1 MDFNELWQKALKNT
15 EIIRTRVQALMTFNE
30 TRVPYI
36 LLSESSINLG
46 DTVVRKGEVIVEKP
60 AIFLPPNIPQFEGFN
75 FEEREASFNE
85 DALIN
90 FLFVRG
96 ISLPS
101 LKYSNTT
108 HSLDIFEDKLSKAIH
123 HYQELLTKQEN
134 VHTGLIAAPEDCWQ
148 FSVLIFICSQIVKN
162 ADYDI
167 RKILEK
173 YRKNDKNDR
182 FL

>member
-1 MDFNELWQKALKNT
+1 MDLEEIWNKALKNT
-15 EIIRTRVQALMTFNE
+15 EIIRTRVQALTTFTE

-36 LLSESSINLG
+36 LLSESSINIG

-60 AIFLPPNIPQFEGFN
+60 AIFLPPNIPQFKGFD
-75 FEEREASFNE
+75 FEQRDAGFNE
-85 DALIN
+85 DSLIN

-108 HSLDIFEDKLSKAIH
+108 HSLDIFEDKLSKAIV

-134 VHTGLIAAPEDCWQ
+134 VHTGLIAASEDCWQ
-148 FSVLIFICSQIVKN
+148 FSVLIFICSQIAKN
-162 ADYDI
+162 ADMDI
-167 RKILEK
+167 KKLLEK
-173 YRKNDKNDR
+173 YRKNDKHDR
-182 FL
+182 PS